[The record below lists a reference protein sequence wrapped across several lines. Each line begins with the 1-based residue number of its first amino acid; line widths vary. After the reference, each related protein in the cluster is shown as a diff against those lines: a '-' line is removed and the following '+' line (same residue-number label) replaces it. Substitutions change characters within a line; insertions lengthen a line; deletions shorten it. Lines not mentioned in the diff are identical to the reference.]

1 MPTKCLKISFLHLKH
16 YKNHSTYALEIN
28 TLHQSGW
35 WPIQIN
41 AEEEEGS
48 EEGVV
53 KLPKINGCPRGW
65 KPYFLQVLHSLIP
78 LSSPLRLPIFLSQS
92 LFIKVLHLSHSL
104 T

>member
-1 MPTKCLKISFLHLKH
+1 MG
-16 YKNHSTYALEIN
+16 KNGCGSVQTD
-28 TLHQSGW
+28 
-35 WPIQIN
+35 

-48 EEGVV
+48 DEGLV
-53 KLPKINGCPRGW
+53 KLPKINGCPSGW